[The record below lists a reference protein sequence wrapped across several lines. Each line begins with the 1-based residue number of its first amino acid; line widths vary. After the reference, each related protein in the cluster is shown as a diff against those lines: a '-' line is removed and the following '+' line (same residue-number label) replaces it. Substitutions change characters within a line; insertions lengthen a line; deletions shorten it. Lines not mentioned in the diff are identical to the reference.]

1 MFARVRVSACI
12 VMRARVCLS
21 RPLRLSLRLS
31 YDMGGVIVHKI
42 GVCLKSALNSIVGG
56 LVF

>member
-1 MFARVRVSACI
+1 MFARARMSAYI
-12 VMRARVCLS
+12 VMRVRVCLS
-21 RPLRLSLRLS
+21 RPLRRSLRLF

-56 LVF
+56 LMF